1 MSTSFDRSMCIAKQV
16 QHRSIA
22 TSRGFVESI
31 PRCTISLQHRYRKKD
46 VKRQTRVST
55 APSTFNL
62 QPTCKLHRANI
73 TAGPLHEELD
83 RIQLAFA
90 GLGTRNFRCADEC
103 MYMQQRYNMHA
114 QEAVVRLH
122 LRRSPKSRS
131 GGDSSIDDNVL
142 TTINGFF
149 GYL

>member
-90 GLGTRNFRCADEC
+90 TLGRGESGMRIDCTYRLQEC
-103 MYMQQRYNMHA
+103 NVHA
-114 QEAVVRLH
+114 QEAAVLH
-122 LRRSPKSRS
+122 LRSPALGK
-131 GGDSSIDDNVL
+131 IHQL
-142 TTINGFF
+142 TIMKWRFAN
-149 GYL
+149 L